1 MGEFGKFYCDTTR
14 TLLTEYNIKL
24 KEYNIKY
31 TKKQNKKKR
40 TNRQKKWQDIAECV
54 SLRTST
60 QPNILTTTKTS

>member
-24 KEYNIKY
+24 TEYNIKY
-31 TKKQNKKKR
+31 TKNKTKKR
-40 TNRQKKWQDIAECV
+40 TYRQKKWQDIGGCV